1 MKDNDTHTYGL
12 TLIWTAKRPF
22 QGAEA
27 PPPLLIFKT
36 SLLSRQKP
44 EIWDTYCPCQM
55 EYNVMHGCRL
65 APPEAPKWPLQ
76 RAEGPPKTGY
86 KLTMGDD
93 GTQLHHT
100 CFLPGNAGFTSQFET
115 NSAYKLLLLFNPP
128 SSQSPLVPPSSL
140 ESPQVPPSPHQF
152 LQVLPSSPEFLK
164 FTQYPS
170 SPVKCLK
177 MPPSAPMSPKPSQFP
192 RR

>member
-1 MKDNDTHTYGL
+1 MLCMGVGQ
-12 TLIWTAKRPF
+12 P
-22 QGAEA
+22 
-27 PPPLLIFKT
+27 
-36 SLLSRQKP
+36 
-44 EIWDTYCPCQM
+44 
-55 EYNVMHGCRL
+55 
-65 APPEAPKWPLQ
+65 PPEAPKWPLQ

-140 ESPQVPPSPHQF
+140 ESPQVPTSSSKFSRVPQVHTSSLKPCQVPLSASKSP
-152 LQVLPSSPEFLK
+152 QVPQTLPVPQANKLCSIAGHKSRCSVGPFPCMLIWTI
-164 FTQYPS
+164 TQ
-170 SPVKCLK
+170 KW
-177 MPPSAPMSPKPSQFP
+177 
-192 RR
+192 